1 MSATEVF
8 LRFISYDADGNIDAA
23 RIVSRECYEEWL
35 DNKEMNTPRD
45 PEEAFRK
52 AVIGHCSYLTKF

>member
-1 MSATEVF
+1 MSATEVL
-8 LRFISYDADGNIDAA
+8 LRFVTSDADGNIDAT

-35 DNKEMNTPRD
+35 SNKEINTPRD

-52 AVIGHCSYLTKF
+52 AVIGHCSYSAK